1 MDSLNSKE
9 LRLEQLMPLIR
20 DQLAGGHRVSFSPR
34 GTSMR
39 PMIRQG
45 LDGVVLAPAPETLKK
60 YDLVLYQRED
70 GNFVLHRIVA
80 VDQTYTCMGDHQF
93 HRETGLEQRQMIG
106 LVTEFVR
113 KGKTVKVTALGYR
126 IYCMA
131 WHYSRFFRR
140 CLGRLGRIFAGG
152 KKQ

>member
-1 MDSLNSKE
+1 MNKNALSLADM
-9 LRLEQLMPLIR
+9 MPVIR
-20 DQLAGGHRVSFSPR
+20 ETLAEGKSVRFNPQ
-34 GTSMR
+34 GTSML
-39 PMIRQG
+39 PMLHPGR
-45 LDGVVLAPAPETLKK
+45 DTVVLSPLPETLKK

>member
-1 MDSLNSKE
+1 MNKNALTLADM
-9 LRLEQLMPLIR
+9 MPVIR
-20 DQLAGGHRVSFSPR
+20 ETLAEGKSVRFNPQ
-34 GTSMR
+34 GTSML
-39 PMIRQG
+39 PMLHPGR
-45 LDGVVLAPAPETLKK
+45 DTVVLSPLPETLKK
-60 YDLVLYQRED
+60 YDLVLYQRKD
-70 GNFVLHRIVA
+70 GSFVLHRIVA
-80 VDQTYTCMGDHQF
+80 VSQTYTCMGDHQF

-113 KGKTVKVTALGYR
+113 NGKTVKVTAPGYR

-152 KKQ
+152 KQQ